1 MEDKNLVDEMR
12 DALAQK
18 AEVGSKSKY
27 AWNEKVVPGEYPR
40 HIILPDGSS
49 EIVYGKLAIRPNGQV
64 VPLRGHSAAQID
76 KILSEEGIV
85 YLSENMEMPE
95 PVPTEQEIIKATAI
109 VRLGQ
114 VPKVAWDG
122 VDKDGKAI
130 GGIEFTEG
138 YVVVPFISPSVG
150 PTLGSTTGS
159 ISRAPLG
166 PTTAPYYGPTTGPS
180 LPPTTAPYYGL
191 TTGPSLPPTTA
202 PYLAPTPVPSIG
214 PTTGPMPFSTPAPIP
229 PGYTDGKGGKR

>member
-12 DALAQK
+12 DALAKK

-76 KILSEEGIV
+76 KILSEEGVV
-85 YLSENMEMPE
+85 YLSENMEMPA

-150 PTLGSTTGS
+150 PT
-159 ISRAPLG
+159 
-166 PTTAPYYGPTTGPS
+166 
-180 LPPTTAPYYGL
+180 
-191 TTGPSLPPTTA
+191 TGPSLPPTTA
-202 PYLAPTPVPSIG
+202 PYLAPTPVPGIG
-214 PTTGPMPFSTPAPIP
+214 PTTGPMPFPTPAPIP